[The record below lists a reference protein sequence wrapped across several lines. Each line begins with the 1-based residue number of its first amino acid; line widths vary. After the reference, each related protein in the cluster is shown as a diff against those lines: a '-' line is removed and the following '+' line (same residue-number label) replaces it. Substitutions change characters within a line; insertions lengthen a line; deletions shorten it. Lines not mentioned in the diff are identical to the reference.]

1 MGVAIDRTLP
11 LETRIRI
18 AASYTLGFR
27 YGTGASVRFPS
38 PYPGVTVKISPH
50 SSQIDCSSFTAWIL
64 SVVYP
69 DAPWDKTTYGDM
81 QIFDAA
87 RPWSPIEA
95 VERAGVGSRTA
106 SRVPGA
112 WALCQAWKDART
124 DDGDSLGGGHA
135 RIIRFDEEG
144 DGVLVLDSST
154 RSSRGPGWS
163 RITWDKLQ
171 ALYREDGDEQDGVR
185 FAVLAEG

>member
-1 MGVAIDRTLP
+1 VFTSIDRSWP

-38 PYPGVTVKISPH
+38 PIPGVDVTLSPY

-69 DAPWDKTTYGDM
+69 DAAWDKKTYQDM

-87 RPWSPIEA
+87 RPWSPLEA
-95 VERAGVGSRTA
+95 AQRAGVATEISQEP
-106 SRVPGA
+106 VPGR

-135 RIIRFDEEG
+135 RLIRFDDEG

-163 RITWDKLQ
+163 RITWDKLK
-171 ALYREDGDEQDGVR
+171 ALYREDSDEEDGVR
-185 FAVLAEG
+185 FALLKA